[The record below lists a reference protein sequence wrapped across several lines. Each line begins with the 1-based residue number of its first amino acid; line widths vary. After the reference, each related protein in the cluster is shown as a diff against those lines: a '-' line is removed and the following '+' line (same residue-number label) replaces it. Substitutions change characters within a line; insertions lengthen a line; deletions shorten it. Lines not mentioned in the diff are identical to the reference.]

1 MWGAIIGAAISAASA
16 IYGGIK
22 SSQAAKEANK
32 KVEALQRDN
41 QAWYDRRY
49 NEDPL
54 QRSSAQRVLTR
65 TQQMLRDRNRAAAG
79 RAAVMGGTEESVAAE
94 KQRNNEALADTA
106 SRIAAQGDAQKD
118 AIEQQYRAT
127 KAGLTQQQI
136 GIEQQRA
143 SNIAQASAGIGKA
156 AGSLAAGIEG
166 IEGGGKSPMTQLT
179 GDDSADPDAWRQFFK
194 GKQTTPGRHNNT
206 MFSSQRNY

>member
-22 SSQAAKEANK
+22 SSQAAQEAND
-32 KVEALQRDN
+32 KVEAMKREN
-41 QAWYDRRY
+41 KAWYDRRY

-54 QRSSAQRVLTR
+54 QRTSAQRVLTK
-65 TQQMLRDRNRAAAG
+65 TQEMLRQRNKAAAG
-79 RAAVMGGTEESVAAE
+79 RQAVMGGTEESVAAE
-94 KQRNNEALADTA
+94 KARNNEALAEVA

-143 SNIAQASAGIGKA
+143 QNIAQATAGVGQA
-156 AGSLAAGIEG
+156 AGGLASGIDGAEG
-166 IEGGGKSPMTQLT
+166 DGESKWSYGTTSSGKKCAIKKCQHKKHPV
-179 GDDSADPDAWRQFFK
+179 
-194 GKQTTPGRHNNT
+194 
-206 MFSSQRNY
+206 

>member
-1 MWGAIIGAAISAASA
+1 MWGAIIGAAINAASS

-22 SSQAAKEANK
+22 SSQAAKEANA
-32 KVEALQRDN
+32 KVEAMQREN
-41 QAWYDRRY
+41 QNWYDRRY

-65 TQQMLRDRNRAAAG
+65 TQEMLRQRNKAAAG
-79 RAAVMGGTEESVAAE
+79 RQAVMGGTEESVAAE
-94 KQRNNEALADTA
+94 KARNNEALAEAA

-143 SNIAQASAGIGKA
+143 NNIAQATAGVGKA
-156 AGSLAAGIEG
+156 VGGAMSGIKGAEG
-166 IEGGGKSPMTQLT
+166 ASDKGPGNGRGATKTYLTESDSP
-179 GDDSADPDAWRQFFK
+179 DRDFWDKFFNK
-194 GKQTTPGRHNNT
+194 DQTKPGR
-206 MFSSQRNY
+206 RNY